1 MAGQRLALVI
11 DASAGNHFPAH
22 PTSLNAIERLKE
34 VLSSADIGQFQVA
47 AVSEADV
54 ETTKSAI
61 SRLFD
66 MREADDVLLFYF
78 VGNIIFTGN
87 DQPWFA
93 LPTTDLSTIETTSIS
108 SEFVLTEINASPAR
122 NIVLVLDTQIG
133 VEPDSFGIKTFDQQ
147 LQADD
152 KSLAILA
159 TWADP
164 HSSFPN
170 RSVNAQVGYS
180 LTEAIE
186 LSLRELQENPNEITV
201 AGLSSH
207 LRTHPAWSAS
217 PFLSRM
223 DESTGQIILAPAAPD
238 RSFQIPQ
245 SRLIPTEREPYADA
259 EIDDVTVEMSF
270 PPDEN
275 VQFTVYRPASLAT
288 GRWQRMLVF
297 THIEE
302 DPDQSQDHKTP
313 AQEVVERA
321 QRIFAE
327 EFESYRPLAADSQ
340 FPIPRESEITLV
352 PDVPKVTFNPPRR
365 SFVWAAGLRVHDESF
380 LLKAPK
386 ELSGS
391 LARGRVSV
399 FLGHILLADIAITFH
414 VEPAGT
420 SPAAAE
426 QRWTQASARPFR
438 KVFASYSHRDAQIVE
453 AMEQHVRA
461 LGYDYLRDVVHLRS
475 GQTWDDRLLGM
486 IKEADIFQL
495 FWSSNSANSGHV
507 EREWRYA
514 LGLARE
520 AFVRPAFWEIPMP
533 APPEPLR
540 SLHFYRLPVLV
551 PVIGQSSS
559 ARASCEPPAIPIPE
573 KSNSGPKPASS
584 LARSE
589 PVPSEPGQLPGAQAR
604 PQQQRKRFGLWS
616 AILGGTAAA
625 CLVVFASFYGGMIWF
640 STGATQTQNI
650 GSSTVAATPL
660 ATAAPATETTP
671 PALVGATPTPAASTP
686 ELESATPRR
695 TKEPSSAPKTLSSDH
710 NGTKAKPPFP

>member
-11 DASAGNHFPAH
+11 DASAGNYFPAH

-34 VLSSADIGQFQVA
+34 VLSSADIGQFQIA
-47 AVSEADV
+47 AVSKADV
-54 ETTKSAI
+54 QTTKSAI

-66 MREADDVLLFYF
+66 AREADDVLLFYF
-78 VGNIIFTGN
+78 IGNIIFTGN
-87 DQPWFA
+87 NQLWFA

-108 SEFVLTEINASPAR
+108 SALVLTEIKASPAR
-122 NIVLVLDTQIG
+122 NIVLVLDTHIG
-133 VEPDSFGIKTFDQQ
+133 IEPDSSGIKTFDQQ
-147 LQADD
+147 LQAEG

-159 TWADP
+159 RWADP

-170 RSVNAQVGYS
+170 LPAHAQVGYS
-180 LTEAIE
+180 LTDAIG
-186 LSLRELQENPNEITV
+186 LSLRELQDSRNEITV

-207 LRTHPAWSAS
+207 LRTRLGDS
-217 PFLSRM
+217 PLLTRM
-223 DESTGQIILAPAAPD
+223 DESTGQIILAPAALD
-238 RSFQIPQ
+238 TSFQVRQDTLKPNG
-245 SRLIPTEREPYADA
+245 RELETAIDA
-259 EIDDVTVEMSF
+259 LPAETSF

-275 VQFTVYRPASLAT
+275 VQFTVYRPASLAA

-302 DPDQSQDHKTP
+302 DPDQPQDQKTP

-321 QRIFAE
+321 QRILAE

-340 FPIPRESEITLV
+340 FPIPRESEITLI

-365 SFVWAAGLRVHDESF
+365 SFVWAADLRVHDESF
-380 LLKAPK
+380 LLKAPR
-386 ELSGS
+386 ELAGS
-391 LARGRVSV
+391 LARGRVSI
-399 FLGHILLADIAITFH
+399 FLGHILLADIALTFR
-414 VEPAGT
+414 VEPDGT
-420 SPAAAE
+420 NPAAAE

-475 GQTWDDRLLGM
+475 GQPWDDRLLGM

-514 LGLARE
+514 LALARE
-520 AFVRPAFWEIPMP
+520 AFVRPALWEIPMP

-540 SLHFYRLPVLV
+540 NLHFYRLPVLV
-551 PVIGQSSS
+551 P
-559 ARASCEPPAIPIPE
+559 
-573 KSNSGPKPASS
+573 

-604 PQQQRKRFGLWS
+604 PRQQRKRFGFWS
-616 AILGGTAAA
+616 AMLGGTAAA

-640 STGATQTQNI
+640 SRETAQNR
-650 GSSTVAATPL
+650 GNPAGTPTPL
-660 ATAAPATETTP
+660 VNATAATETPP
-671 PALVGATPTPAASTP
+671 PALVRATPIPASSPALEASSTP
-686 ELESATPRR
+686 ELASATPRR
-695 TKEPSSAPKTLSSDH
+695 TKEPFSDPKSCSSDH
-710 NGTKAKPPFP
+710 NGTKAKPPSP